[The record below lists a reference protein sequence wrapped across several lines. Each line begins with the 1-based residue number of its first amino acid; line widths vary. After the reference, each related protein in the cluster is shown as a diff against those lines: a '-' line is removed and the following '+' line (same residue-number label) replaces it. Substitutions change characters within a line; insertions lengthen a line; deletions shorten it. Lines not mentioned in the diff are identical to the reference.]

1 VYIKSLKLT
10 NFQSHKNTKIEFTNG
25 LNAIIGA
32 SNVGKSSCVRALRF
46 VLCNEQIED
55 FITQGEK
62 NCEVEVEFDNNIQI
76 IRGRKGKENY
86 YTIINADGIEETF
99 TNFGREV
106 PAKVKQLTGAVEL
119 VIDSDKSLMLNI
131 IGQHNPYFLLGESD
145 NLKNKSI
152 NSLADVHYV
161 DSAIRDIKNDADK
174 ETKSV
179 LDLQKEKTE
188 LEENIKTIPDTTTE
202 KQKIEDIEKEII
214 RYENLSVTLKNIS
227 EIQNRFQTIE
237 EKEKRLENIPAISEV
252 LPFVERF
259 RDSVDRWKNL
269 IELGEKWDNIVDK
282 ETSFEQVVAKL
293 CGFKPDLVDIFKKK
307 VEQLKKLNDLLNQFN
322 AYEIKQTQYDIKYD
336 KLKDFKKEDVEHYKF
351 VLEQLKSF
359 NDLLEK
365 LNNFNMRYLTNKR
378 NIDKLTIDVQTTKTD
393 YVSTLVS
400 LGVCP
405 LCMTPLDEHKIT
417 DVIGRI

>member
-1 VYIKSLKLT
+1 
-10 NFQSHKNTKIEFTNG
+10 
-25 LNAIIGA
+25 
-32 SNVGKSSCVRALRF
+32 
-46 VLCNEQIED
+46 LCNEQIED

-62 NCEVEVEFDNNIQI
+62 NCEVVIEFDNNVQI

-86 YTIINADGIEETF
+86 YTIINSDGAEETF

-119 VIDSDKSLMLNI
+119 IIDSDKSLMLNI

-214 RYENLSVTLKNIS
+214 RYENLSATLKNIN
-227 EIQNRFQTIE
+227 EIQNKFLTIE
-237 EKEKRLENIPAISEV
+237 DKEKRLENTPAISEV

-259 RDSVDRWKNL
+259 HSSVDRWKDL
-269 IELGEKWDNIVDK
+269 IELGEKWDNIVSK
-282 ETSFEQVVAKL
+282 ETSFEQVVAKF
-293 CGFKPDLVDIFKKK
+293 CGFKPDLVDVFKKK
-307 VEQLKKLNDLLNQFN
+307 VEQLKKLNDLLTQYNT
-322 AYEIKQTQYDIKYD
+322 YEMKQTQHDIKYN
-336 KLKDFKKEDVEHYKF
+336 KLKDFKKEDVDRYKF
-351 VLEQLKSF
+351 ALEQLKNF
-359 NDLLEK
+359 NDLLSK
-365 LNNFNMRYLTNKR
+365 LNNFNMRFFENK
-378 NIDKLTIDVQTTKTD
+378 NKFDKLTIDVQTVKTD
-393 YVSTLVS
+393 YISTLVS

-405 LCMTPLDEHKIT
+405 LCMTPLDEHKINE
-417 DVIGRI
+417 VAGRI